1 MTENDAMEKSVRQ
14 DVGVWIDHREAVI
27 ATAGKVRVPIQ
38 RIASNMEK
46 RVRFSGGAMS
56 AEDIRER
63 RFANHLERYYAQVT
77 VLIREAEAI
86 LLLGPGEAKLELK
99 HHLEREGL
107 GERIVGVD
115 TVDKMTDGQIA
126 AKIGQYFERLNRPR
140 HRDRPGTK

>member
-1 MTENDAMEKSVRQ
+1 MTEYDAMEKTVRK
-14 DVGVWIDHREAVI
+14 DVGVWIDHRKAVI

-46 RVRFSGGAMS
+46 HVRFSGGAMS

-63 RFANHLERYYAQVT
+63 RFANHLERYYARVT

-86 LLLGPGEAKLELK
+86 LLLGPGEAKLEFK

-115 TVDKMTDGQIA
+115 TVDKMTDRQIA
-126 AKIGQYFERLNRPR
+126 AKIGQYFERLNLTRY
-140 HRDRPGTK
+140 RDRPGTK